1 MRRLTG
7 ILAAFTLL
15 SGALVMSPA
24 AGATGTKA
32 ACAAANMEFVYLE
45 TFKVDVKLP
54 TKNPYHP
61 GDKVPFPTTV
71 TRPAEKDPL
80 GQGIP
85 MPRPYV
91 EPAADVPVVIVA
103 FADDVLLI
111 DYKITD
117 ENGKVNLALKL
128 PKYTPEGPVG
138 ARVYAQKLLQD
149 TNCITIYETGE
160 VTLGHAFHVER

>member
-7 ILAAFTLL
+7 ILTAFTLL
-15 SGALVMSPA
+15 AGMLAMAPA
-24 AGATGTKA
+24 AEGKA
-32 ACAAANMEFVYLE
+32 ACASTNLEFVYLK
-45 TFKVDVKLP
+45 TFKLDVKLP
-54 TKNPYHP
+54 QKNPYGP

-71 TRPAEKDPL
+71 TRPAEEDPL

-91 EPAADVPVVIVA
+91 QPAAEVPVVIVA

-111 DYKITD
+111 DYKISN
-117 ENGKVNLALKL
+117 EKGKVNLALKL
-128 PKYTPEGPVG
+128 PKYMPEGPAS
-138 ARVYAQKLLQD
+138 ARVYAQKLVRD
-149 TNCITIYETGE
+149 TNCVTIYETGE

>member
-7 ILAAFTLL
+7 ILTAFTLL
-15 SGALVMSPA
+15 VGALAIAPA
-24 AGATGTKA
+24 AGATA
-32 ACAAANMEFVYLE
+32 ACSSSNLEFVYLK
-45 TFKVDVKLP
+45 TFKLDVKLP
-54 TKNPYHP
+54 QKNPYHP

-71 TRPAEKDPL
+71 TRPAEEDPL

-117 ENGKVNLALKL
+117 ANGKVNLALKL
-128 PKYTPEGPVG
+128 PKYMPEGPVA
-138 ARVYAQKLLQD
+138 ARVYAQKLLAD
-149 TNCITIYETGE
+149 TNCVTVYETGE

>member
-7 ILAAFTLL
+7 ILTAFTLVAGML
-15 SGALVMSPA
+15 AMAPA
-24 AGATGTKA
+24 AEGKA
-32 ACAAANMEFVYLE
+32 ACASTSMEFVYLK
-45 TFKVDVKLP
+45 TFNLDVKLP
-54 TKNPYHP
+54 QKNPYSP
-61 GDKVPFPTTV
+61 RDKVPFPTIV
-71 TRPAEKDPL
+71 TRPAKEDPL

-91 EPAADVPVVIVA
+91 EPAPDVPVVIVA
-103 FADDVLLI
+103 FAKDVLLI

-128 PKYTPEGPVG
+128 PKYMPEGPVA
-138 ARVYAQKLLQD
+138 ARIYAQKLLAD
-149 TNCITIYETGE
+149 ANCVTIYETGE